1 MFKLRGCSKL
11 LWSSRT
17 SSALKYSQVHVAQG
31 QGDNFEVLIDRR
43 KLRIPRTSEV
53 LQIPS
58 RDIAEIVALE
68 WAGQKERDLSKVRDY
83 IVCPFSR
90 FTVHTPSGHGLMS
103 TQD

>member
-1 MFKLRGCSKL
+1 MLKLRGCSKL

-68 WAGQKERDLSKVRDY
+68 WAGQKERDLSKVRSKDFY
-83 IVCPFSR
+83 SKLVTWIVFILD
-90 FTVHTPSGHGLMS
+90 G
-103 TQD
+103 